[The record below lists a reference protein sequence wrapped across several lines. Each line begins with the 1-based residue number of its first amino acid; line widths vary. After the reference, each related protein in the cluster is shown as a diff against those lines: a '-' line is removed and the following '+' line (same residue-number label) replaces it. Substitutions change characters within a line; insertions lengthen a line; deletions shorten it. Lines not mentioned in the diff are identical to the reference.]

1 MGRVFRPRRLACP
14 PNGADRRWQAVPAA
28 ALLALVLLLAGAR
41 SAWAWPTG
49 GQFDGDP
56 VSEGGG
62 GGLSFS
68 GSPRSA
74 GHDCA
79 VCHTDPPRRV
89 RMAIDADPVALF
101 DQGYQPDATYKLRVR
116 LLGEHAAV
124 DALAV
129 GDRCQPLVDHRC
141 DDNGFALEI
150 ADAVGAPRGTFAPLG
165 ADGSCTG
172 AAPAVDAESQV
183 LAAGDAIV
191 HSGYHHGVDAWGFCW
206 KAPGAGTGPLTIF
219 AAAVDGNGGDGS
231 ADNPSDTVGDDV
243 VSGRVPLLEKG
254 GDPPAT
260 ESGGCTITP
269 GRTSSA
275 DACAILAFAL
285 AALASRRRT
294 RRSQ

>member
-1 MGRVFRPRRLACP
+1 MVAL
-14 PNGADRRWQAVPAA
+14 V
-28 ALLALVLLLAGAR
+28 ALLLLLGSAR

-101 DQGYQPDATYKLRVR
+101 DNGYQPGAMYRMRVR
-116 LLGEHAAV
+116 LVGEHAAL
-124 DALAV
+124 DSLSV
-129 GDRCQPLVDHRC
+129 GDKCQPTVDHRC

-165 ADGSCTG
+165 ADGSCAG
-172 AAPAVDAESQV
+172 AASAVDAESQV
-183 LAAGDAIV
+183 LAGGDAVV
-191 HSGYHHGVDAWGFCW
+191 HSGYHHGIDAWAFCW
-206 KAPGAGTGPLTIF
+206 KAPAAGTGPLMIF
-219 AAAVDGNGGDGS
+219 AAAVDGNGGDGT
-231 ADNPSDTVGDDV
+231 AANPSDTVGDDV
-243 VSGRVPLLEKG
+243 VSGSVPLLEKG
-254 GDPPAT
+254 GDPPRT
-260 ESGGCTITP
+260 ESGGCEIAP
-269 GRTSSA
+269 GGTSGS
-275 DACAILAFAL
+275 DAAGACLAVVAFAL
-285 AALASRRRT
+285 AALALRRRT
-294 RRSQ
+294 TRPAQ